1 MLHKE
6 FWECLTIRDSL
17 APPLLSTHIQVISDW
32 SSFTLKTNP
41 QLLSSVRL
49 PQSSAGWLS

>member
-1 MLHKE
+1 MLRKE

-41 QLLSSVRL
+41 QLPVSVRL